1 MSLAKDE
8 VIGLVVAAV
17 VGAAALATFA
27 YHTGRGSTWG
37 EPSAPEA
44 PAAPPP
50 PRPTNDQAAREEL
63 AAALADAFR
72 EDQHAAT
79 VTADATTLRIRW
91 EMCSKQML
99 GRLLRDDTNY
109 QVMNIRKLSGIT
121 VGELKKRGFKKVEC
135 DDGRQGLRPSVE
147 NL

>member
-27 YHTGRGSTWG
+27 YHTGRGSTWDSPATPEVPG
-37 EPSAPEA
+37 APD
-44 PAAPPP
+44 PPP
-50 PRPTNDQAAREEL
+50 PINDQAAREDFASSL
-63 AAALADAFR
+63 AEAFA
-72 EDQHAAT
+72 EDQHSAT
-79 VTADATTLRIRW
+79 VTADATTLRIKW
-91 EMCSKQML
+91 DMCSKQML
-99 GRLLRDDTNY
+99 GRLLRDDSNY
-109 QVMNIRKLSGIT
+109 QVMNIRRLSGISPA
-121 VGELKKRGFKKVEC
+121 ELKKRGFKKVEC